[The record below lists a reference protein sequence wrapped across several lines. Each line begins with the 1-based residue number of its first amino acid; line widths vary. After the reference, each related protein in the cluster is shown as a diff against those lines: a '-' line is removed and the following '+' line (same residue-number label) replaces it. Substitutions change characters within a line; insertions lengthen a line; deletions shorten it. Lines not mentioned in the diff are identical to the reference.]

1 MRTRNGCRTPRP
13 PELAGWVERS
23 EAHLSRASRG
33 RWASFVSPPCEA
45 AEAPARW
52 RTTIPVGA
60 TLVVAPIWHPRRI
73 PGRHGIAVRGGHGD
87 RPGAGGAGTGAC
99 PYGGIAGNRRVRG
112 RRDIGQTD
120 ASANPCPHAIPIP
133 VGASPRAC
141 PAAAPAPGSGPTR
154 KVDRLQAHPPG
165 IRPDPGRIVT
175 CPHGRAQPPRPQ
187 ADPAAA
193 RSRPARRAFRSRQN
207 PSRSLDAGTL
217 NIDAAPE

>member
-87 RPGAGGAGTGAC
+87 RGRRGRGRHEAC
-99 PYGGIAGNRRVRG
+99 PYGGVAGNKPSLRSMRTWSSQPSTCPDHASTCPKDLRTLPKRLRTLPSQASTYPDHASSHPKDLRTYPKGLRTLPPQASTYRKDLPTLPRG
-112 RRDIGQTD
+112 LHL
-120 ASANPCPHAIPIP
+120 P
-133 VGASPRAC
+133 
-141 PAAAPAPGSGPTR
+141 APAGIELS
-154 KVDRLQAHPPG
+154 KRLAEL
-165 IRPDPGRIVT
+165 V
-175 CPHGRAQPPRPQ
+175 AKL
-187 ADPAAA
+187 ADP
-193 RSRPARRAFRSRQN
+193 
-207 PSRSLDAGTL
+207 
-217 NIDAAPE
+217 